1 MLKGEVRLQSGKLVT
16 KNSNLSLPPE
26 LAKLG
31 DKDLSH
37 PYYWSS
43 FTLIGNPW

>member
-1 MLKGEVRLQSGKLVT
+1 MLKGEVRLEGGKLIAST
-16 KNSNLSLPPE
+16 GSFPLPPSVARLE
-26 LAKLG
+26 NKTLN
-31 DKDLSH
+31 H